1 MPPGACAITMVRLR
15 AARSLSGPR
24 HCRADTSPSRIAGPQ
39 LTTGPALARPSG
51 ATPTDLFTTRAAQ
64 RVALRAGRR
73 DRCGGACPV
82 RVGRLWTRR
91 SGRSIRREHHPAGAS
106 GLFPLPVGKPAV
118 CHRVPELMWVNVPD
132 PGGGGTAVEKLAKPC
147 PSEGSTG
154 IDPQR
159 RQVVVWGPAGTL
171 AQNRCRREGVGAGL
185 GMSPSVCAVH
195 SGRADEYRL
204 TPLNPVA

>member
-1 MPPGACAITMVRLR
+1 MVRLR
-15 AARSLSGPR
+15 CCTMPLGTASRSRPTL
-24 HCRADTSPSRIAGPQ
+24 HLRALLGRR

-51 ATPTDLFTTRAAQ
+51 ATPTDLFTTRVAQ

-73 DRCGGACPV
+73 DRCGGACSV

-91 SGRSIRREHHPAGAS
+91 SSRSIRRWHHPVRRIRLVPATRRQAS
-106 GLFPLPVGKPAV
+106 GVSSCAGTDVGERA
-118 CHRVPELMWVNVPD
+118 RS
-132 PGGGGTAVEKLAKPC
+132 GGGGTAVEKLAMPC

-159 RQVVVWGPAGTL
+159 RHVVVWGPAGTL

-195 SGRADEYRL
+195 SGRAR
-204 TPLNPVA
+204 